1 MTRAEVQEEALKLP
15 REERATLMEA
25 LHMSLFD
32 EPLTDRRQQ
41 LLDER
46 IAEDDRDPEGALP
59 GAELLAWLRKPSG
72 S

>member
-1 MTRAEVQEEALKLP
+1 MNRAEVQEEALKLP
-15 REERATLMEA
+15 PDERAALIEA
-25 LHMSLFD
+25 LHMSLLE
-32 EPLTDRRQQ
+32 EPLPDCQAR

-59 GAELLAWLRKPSG
+59 GEELLAWLRKPGG